1 MKEAYCSY
9 EVAKKL
15 NELGLKPPFMFVN
28 SKNVFKRC
36 EILEDE
42 YDDEDKGDYSSEWIP
57 TSTHQRAVAFLWEKY
72 RLSVETCVSRPH
84 NKEYSYTFVVLDAD
98 IIPKVSGSNYPSR
111 WEATEKGLEC
121 VLVMIQ
127 QKN

>member
-9 EVAKKL
+9 EVARKL

-28 SKNVFKRC
+28 SNNVFKRW

-42 YDDEDKGDYSSEWIP
+42 YDDKDDDYTSEFIP
-57 TSTHQRAVAFLWEKY
+57 TCTHQRAVAFLWERYK
-72 RLSVETCVSRPH
+72 LSVETCVSNPH

-98 IIPKVSGSNYPSR
+98 IIPVISGSNYPSR
-111 WEATEKGLEC
+111 WEATEKGLKCALEKI
-121 VLVMIQ
+121 L
-127 QKN
+127 QKSK

>member
-15 NELGLKPPFMFVN
+15 NKLGLKPPFMFVN

-42 YDDEDKGDYSSEWIP
+42 YDDEDKDDYSSEWIP
-57 TSTHQRAVAFLWEKY
+57 TCTHQRAVAFLWKRY
-72 RLSVETCVSRPH
+72 KLSVETCVSNPH

-98 IIPKVSGSNYPSR
+98 IIPVISGSNYPSR
-111 WEATEKGLEC
+111 WEATEKGLKCALEKI
-121 VLVMIQ
+121 L
-127 QKN
+127 QKK